1 MRLALAICA
10 FLLPAA
16 ALAQEEEELELFFA
30 TEMKVTSVS
39 KGSSVTDVRDAPA
52 QVTVITA
59 EEIRAF
65 GYRTLAEI
73 VRSVPECFE
82 GGDRMYSLLG
92 LRGFARAG
100 DFNTRVLVLLDGH
113 PLNEHWNSTSPVST
127 DFPLDLAQL
136 ERVEVITGPVS
147 AIYGSNAFFGVVNV
161 VTRKPTKAE
170 AGVSY
175 RAGSA
180 GDNRV
185 AAFAGAGS
193 APGAD
198 GEPWHLI
205 VQGVGSSTE
214 GDDLTHPGL
223 GTERG
228 TDWQRNGGAY
238 LRAERGRLTFFAT
251 SFTRRRG
258 SIAGAYGA
266 NFGDEKSFVQDTYAI
281 GEIRAEIVRGAAF
294 NLRVRGYGDFYEFRD
309 EYRYDPDPVFH
320 DFGRAAWTGGEI
332 VGEWRAGPSELVI
345 SVEDSYN
352 VVRQDSFE
360 KAGEGTIDPDP
371 DVAPNNVPE
380 DKRTFNL
387 ARVTAQETVRLLE
400 GKLTL
405 FGGVY
410 VEHNELYGTGVA
422 PRAGVVAWLLPW
434 PGVAPRLG
442 VVAKPWTGSTVKAL
456 YGRGFRSPSVFE
468 AFFDDDDAQT
478 ANDELRAET
487 ADGFEGVVRQ
497 KVGRYVEVTANAFH
511 AQYRDLIVLGEVDV
525 DPGIPEDLR
534 LQYQNGD
541 EISSSGGTLAFQV
554 RRNRTTLRFDGTGF
568 TYSEKIPGS
577 PEWVA
582 HAVLVAP
589 LVVSSGNAHL
599 AARVT
604 GVGARVGNET
614 GTRLSPYAV
623 ADVAVRINRVYRSL
637 GISAGVTNLADSR
650 YDEPAGDEYPVTRL
664 RQPGRR
670 LFLEARWEW

>member
-1 MRLALAICA
+1 MSR
-10 FLLPAA
+10 FLLAAVALLVPAF

-39 KGSSVTDVRDAPA
+39 KGSAVTDVRDAPA

-92 LRGFARAG
+92 VRGFARAG

-113 PLNEHWNSTSPVST
+113 PLNEHWNSTAPVST

-147 AIYGSNAFFGVVNV
+147 ALYGSNAFFGVVNV
-161 VTRKPTKAE
+161 VTRKPVKGE

-180 GDNRV
+180 GDNRL

-193 APGAD
+193 AEGAE

-205 VQGVGSSTE
+205 VQAVGSSTE
-214 GDDLTHPGL
+214 GDSLTHAGL
-223 GTERG
+223 GTERR
-228 TDWQRNGGAY
+228 TDWQKNGGAY
-238 LRAERGRLTFFAT
+238 LRAERGRFTFFAT
-251 SFTRRRG
+251 SFSRRRG
-258 SIAGAYGA
+258 SVAGAFGS
-266 NFGDEKSFVQDTYAI
+266 NFGDDRSFVQDTYAI
-281 GEIRAEIVRGAAF
+281 GEVRAEILRGDAIKV
-294 NLRVRGYGDFYEFRD
+294 RVRGYGDFYDFRD

-320 DFGRAAWTGGEI
+320 DFGRAVWTGGEV
-332 VGEWRAGPSELVI
+332 VGEWRAGPSELVVTI
-345 SVEDSYN
+345 ENSYN
-352 VVRQDSFE
+352 VVRQDSYE
-360 KAGEGTIDPDP
+360 KADDGTIDPDP
-371 DVAPNNVPE
+371 DEPPNNVPE
-380 DKRTFNL
+380 DERSFNL
-387 ARVTAQETVRLLE
+387 ARLTAQETVRLLE

-405 FGGVY
+405 FGGLY
-410 VEHNELYGTGVA
+410 AENHEIYGTGVA
-422 PRAGVVAWLLPW
+422 PRAGVV
-434 PGVAPRLG
+434 V
-442 VVAKPWTGSTVKAL
+442 KPWDGSTVKAL

-468 AFFDDDDAQT
+468 AFFDDDDTQV
-478 ANDELRAET
+478 ANDELHAEI
-487 ADGFEGVVRQ
+487 ADGFEGAIRQ
-497 KVGRYVEVTANAFH
+497 KLGRFVEVSANAFY
-511 AQYRDLIVLGEVDV
+511 ARYRDLIVLGEVDV
-525 DPGIPEDLR
+525 DPGVPEDLR

-541 EISSSGGTLAFQV
+541 EISSSGGTVAFQI

-568 TYSEKIPGS
+568 AFSEKVPGS

-589 LVVSSGNAHL
+589 IVVASGNAHL

-604 GVGARVGNET
+604 GVGARVANEP
-614 GTRLSPYAV
+614 GKRLSPYAV
-623 ADVAVRINRVYRSL
+623 ADVAIRINRVYRSL
-637 GISAGVTNLADSR
+637 GISAGVTNLADAR
-650 YDEPAGDEYPVTRL
+650 YDEPAGDEYPVASL

>member
-1 MRLALAICA
+1 VRHVVLALA
-10 FLLPAA
+10 LLAPLAV
-16 ALAQEEEELELFFA
+16 LAQEEEELELFFA

-39 KGSSVTDVRDAPA
+39 KGTSVIDVRDAPA

-92 LRGFARAG
+92 VRGFARAG

-161 VTRKPTKAE
+161 VTRKPTKTE

-193 APGAD
+193 APDAP
-198 GEPWHLI
+198 GEPWHII
-205 VQGVGSSTE
+205 VQGIGSATD

-238 LRAERGRLTFFAT
+238 LRAERGRFTFFAT

-258 SIAGAYGA
+258 SIASAYNA
-266 NFGDEKSFVQDTYAI
+266 NFGDERSFVQDTYAI
-281 GEIRAEIVRGAAF
+281 GEIRAEVVRSASF
-294 NLRVRGYGDFYEFRD
+294 NLRVRGYGDFYDFRD

-320 DFGRAAWTGGEI
+320 DFGRAVWTGGEV
-332 VGEWRAGPSELVI
+332 VGEWRAGPSELVVSI
-345 SVEDSYN
+345 EDSYN
-352 VVRQDSFE
+352 VIRQDSFE
-360 KAGEGTIDPDP
+360 KKETGTIEPDP
-371 DVAPNNVPE
+371 DAPPNSVPE
-380 DKRTFNL
+380 DERSFNL
-387 ARVTAQETVRLLE
+387 ARLTAQETVRLLE

-410 VEHNELYGTGVA
+410 VENHEFYGTGVA
-422 PRAGVVAWLLPW
+422 PRAGVVA
-434 PGVAPRLG
+434 
-442 VVAKPWTGSTVKAL
+442 KPWNGSTVKAL

-468 AFFDDDDAQT
+468 AFFEDDDSQV
-478 ANDELRAET
+478 ANDELHAET
-487 ADGFEGVVRQ
+487 ADGFEAAVRQ
-497 KVGRYVEVTANAFH
+497 KVGRFVEVSANAFH
-511 AQYRDLIVLGEVDV
+511 AQYRDLIVVGEIDV
-525 DPGIPEDLR
+525 DPGVPVDPR
-534 LQYQNGD
+534 SQYQNAD
-541 EISSSGGTLAFQV
+541 DDISSSGGTVALQV
-554 RRNRTTLRFDGTGF
+554 RRNRTTLRLDGTGF
-568 TYSEKIPGS
+568 TFSEKVRGS

-604 GVGARVGNET
+604 GVGARVGNEP

-623 ADVAVRINRVYRSL
+623 ADVAVRINRIYRSL
-637 GISAGVTNLADSR
+637 GLSAGVTNIADSQ
-650 YDEPAGDEYPVTRL
+650 YDEAAGDEYPVTRL

>member
-1 MRLALAICA
+1 MRR
-10 FLLPAA
+10 FLLLAAALLVPAA
-16 ALAQEEEELELFFA
+16 AFAQEEEELELFFA
-30 TEMKVTSVS
+30 KEMKVTSVS
-39 KGSSVTDVRDAPA
+39 KGTAVTDVRDAPA

-92 LRGFARAG
+92 VRGFARAG
-100 DFNTRVLVLLDGH
+100 DFNTRVLLLLDGH

-161 VTRKPTKAE
+161 VTRKPIKNE

-180 GDNRV
+180 SDNRV

-193 APGAD
+193 GPGSA
-198 GEPWHLI
+198 GEPWHVI
-205 VQGVGSSTE
+205 VQGAGSSTQ
-214 GDDLTHPGL
+214 GDNLTHPGL

-228 TDWQRNGGAY
+228 TDWQKNGGAY
-238 LRAERGRLTFFAT
+238 MRAERGRLTFFAT
-251 SFTRRRG
+251 SFSRRRG

-266 NFGDEKSFVQDTYAI
+266 NFGDDRSFLQDTYAI
-281 GEIRAEIVRGAAF
+281 GEVRADLLRGGPF
-294 NLRVRGYGDFYEFRD
+294 KLRVRGYGDFYEFRD

-320 DFGRAAWTGGEI
+320 DFGRAVWTGGE
-332 VGEWRAGPSELVI
+332 VVAEWQAGPSDLVV
-345 SVEDSYN
+345 SVEDSWN
-352 VVRQDSFE
+352 VVRQDSYE
-360 KAGEGTIDPDP
+360 KADEGTLDPDP
-371 DVAPNNVPE
+371 DVPPNSVPE
-380 DKRTFNL
+380 DRRSFNL
-387 ARVTAQETVRLLE
+387 ARLTVQETARLLA

-410 VEHNELYGTGVA
+410 VENHGIYGTGVA
-422 PRAGVVAWLLPW
+422 PRAGVVA
-434 PGVAPRLG
+434 
-442 VVAKPWTGSTVKAL
+442 KPWSGGTVKAL
-456 YGRGFRSPSVFE
+456 YGRGFRSPSVYE
-468 AFFDDDDAQT
+468 AFFTDDDTQV
-478 ANDELRAET
+478 ANDELHAET
-487 ADGFEGVVRQ
+487 ADGVEGVVRQ
-497 KVGRYVEVTANAFH
+497 KLGRFVEVTVNGFH

-525 DPGIPEDLR
+525 EPGVPEDLR
-534 LQYQNGD
+534 LQYQNGEE
-541 EISSSGGTLAFQV
+541 EISASGGTLAFQV
-554 RRNRTTLRFDGTGF
+554 RRNRTTLRLDGTGF
-568 TYSEKIPGS
+568 AYSEKVPGS

-604 GVGARVGNET
+604 GVGARVGNEE

-623 ADVAVRINRVYRSL
+623 ADVAVRINRVYHSL
-637 GISAGVTNLADSR
+637 GVSAGVTNVADSR
-650 YDEPAGDEYPVTRL
+650 YDEAAGDEYPVTRL